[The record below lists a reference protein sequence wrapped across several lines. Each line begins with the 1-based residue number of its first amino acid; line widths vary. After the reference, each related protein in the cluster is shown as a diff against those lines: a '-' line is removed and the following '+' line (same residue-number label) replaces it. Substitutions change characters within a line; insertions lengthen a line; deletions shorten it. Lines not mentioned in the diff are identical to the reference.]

1 MNLLLLFYAV
11 CRGFWITQTR
21 RMFWALRAVRRR
33 SLVRTNKRAL
43 IFSLHSM
50 RGRKIVDDERLTINY
65 FYKQQI

>member
-1 MNLLLLFYAV
+1 M
-11 CRGFWITQTR
+11 R

-50 RGRKIVDDERLTINY
+50 RGRKIVDDERLIINY